1 MNILRVF
8 IKLVRK
14 NVFSIMVY
22 MAIAIFM
29 IFMRAAYTG
38 TNEPEE
44 VFERESYSIAVI
56 DNDDSEISGE
66 LVSYLGKVHKIE
78 NMGTDTDK
86 LKMALYYEGII
97 AYVTIPEGFG
107 DSFYTDTPLQIDT
120 TIDEGMP
127 VGTFVANDINSYLK
141 SLKAYTDL
149 GYSLSESSEFAY
161 NILCD
166 TDDVHLRSIE
176 DVDNNS
182 FNDKLSAVY
191 EGMPYGI
198 MCIILCGMLPVLST
212 MRRKLIS
219 DRTAVS
225 ACSNLKYN
233 LMIVIGTMLF
243 AAFSSVIVIAT
254 ATLASDYSGSM
265 RTWIL
270 LDLNIVANTIAIT
283 LMLPLLSN
291 FTNSSS
297 SRNIMINVISLGFSF
312 LGGVFIPISLMS
324 GYTKVIG
331 SFLPSYWNVIAIS
344 RIVNGG
350 SLLSIFSCYGLQI
363 LFGLACLSIGLIL
376 SDLKSKKAI

>member
-161 NILCD
+161 NTLCN

-182 FNDKLSAVY
+182 FNDKLCTY
-191 EGMPYGI
+191 
-198 MCIILCGMLPVLST
+198 
-212 MRRKLIS
+212 
-219 DRTAVS
+219 
-225 ACSNLKYN
+225 
-233 LMIVIGTMLF
+233 
-243 AAFSSVIVIAT
+243 
-254 ATLASDYSGSM
+254 
-265 RTWIL
+265 
-270 LDLNIVANTIAIT
+270 
-283 LMLPLLSN
+283 
-291 FTNSSS
+291 
-297 SRNIMINVISLGFSF
+297 
-312 LGGVFIPISLMS
+312 
-324 GYTKVIG
+324 
-331 SFLPSYWNVIAIS
+331 
-344 RIVNGG
+344 
-350 SLLSIFSCYGLQI
+350 
-363 LFGLACLSIGLIL
+363 
-376 SDLKSKKAI
+376 